1 MKEIFNNDSS
11 KYISITGEKLS
22 GDDYAY
28 PCGLIAK
35 AFFNGN
41 FILIS

>member
-11 KYISITGEKLS
+11 KYISITGEKLK
-22 GDDYAY
+22 GDDYAL

-35 AFFNGN
+35 AFFNGK
-41 FILIS
+41 FTI